1 MNQKQS
7 SSTASAAAGGPAQ
20 PYDPE
25 LGSREAQPGTA
36 GGSAGSPVTAD
47 DTARLMI
54 AALRRGDQPG
64 AGQALTD
71 YRAPASSAA
80 AGDPAAAEAALRDLA
95 LRLAELAA
103 DAGEGRG

>member
-1 MNQKQS
+1 VIAMNQMPPS
-7 SSTASAAAGGPAQ
+7 SAAAADPAQ

-36 GGSAGSPVTAD
+36 GGSPDSPVTAD

-64 AGQALTD
+64 AGQALSD
-71 YRAPASSAA
+71 YRASASSAA

-103 DAGEGRG
+103 DGGEGRA